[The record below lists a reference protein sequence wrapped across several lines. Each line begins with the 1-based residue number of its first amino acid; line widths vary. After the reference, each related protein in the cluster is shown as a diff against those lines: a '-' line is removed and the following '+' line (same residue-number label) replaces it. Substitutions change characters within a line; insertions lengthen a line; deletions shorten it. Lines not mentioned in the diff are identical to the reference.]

1 MSYALGDFCDD
12 TRAILLESDDR
23 NGREIIRQKL
33 ELLLRDAA
41 FCAAYLGPDSD
52 LGVRQIFADPD
63 LHFCV
68 LAYNM
73 AESRTS
79 PPHDHG
85 RSWAVYGQAAGH
97 TDMTI
102 WSAAGSCDGKG
113 HQEGDGKGHGEGD
126 GQDGGNIEPVRTF
139 RLEPGQAGLFDVRE
153 IHSIQ
158 YPDGSKFVRVTGVDM
173 SRETRRVFD
182 LETGTVREIEHVGAG
197 NTR

>member
-23 NGREIIRQKL
+23 DGREIIRQKL

-41 FCAAYLGPDSD
+41 FCAAYVGPDSD
-52 LGVRQIFADPD
+52 LGVSQIFEDPN

-85 RSWAVYGQAAGH
+85 GSWAVYGQVAGY

-113 HQEGDGKGHGEGD
+113 HGEGVGKD
-126 GQDGGNIEPVRTF
+126 DGNIEPVRTF

-153 IHSIQ
+153 INSIQ

-173 SRETRRVFD
+173 SQETRRVFD
-182 LETGTVREIEHVGAG
+182 LETGTVREVERVSSG
-197 NTR
+197 NAR

>member
-1 MSYALGDFCDD
+1 MSYSLGDFCDD
-12 TRAILLESDDR
+12 ARAILLESDDH
-23 NGREIIRQKL
+23 NGRENIRQKL
-33 ELLLRDAA
+33 ELLVRDAA
-41 FCAAYLGPDSD
+41 FCAAYVGPDSD
-52 LGVRQIFADPD
+52 LGVSQIYEDPN

-85 RSWAVYGQAAGH
+85 GSWAVYGQVAGY

-113 HQEGDGKGHGEGD
+113 HGEGDGKGGV
-126 GQDGGNIEPVRTF
+126 NIEPVRTF
-139 RLEPGQAGLFDVRE
+139 RLEPGQAGLFDVRV

-158 YPDGSKFVRVTGVDM
+158 YPGDSKFVRVTGVDM
-173 SRETRRVFD
+173 SQETRRVFD
-182 LETGTVREIEHVGAG
+182 LETGTVREIERVGSG
-197 NTR
+197 NVR

>member
-12 TRAILLESDDR
+12 ARAILLESDDR
-23 NGREIIRQKL
+23 DGRENIRQKL

-41 FCAAYLGPDSD
+41 FCAAYVGPDSD
-52 LGVRQIFADPD
+52 LGVSQIFEDPD

-102 WSAAGSCDGKG
+102 WSAAGSCDREG
-113 HQEGDGKGHGEGD
+113 HREGDGKGD
-126 GQDGGNIEPVRTF
+126 GNLEPVRTF

-153 IHSIQ
+153 IHSIE
-158 YPDGSKFVRVTGVDM
+158 YPRDAKFVRVTGVDM
-173 SRETRRVFD
+173 SQETRRVFD